1 LLELQLAYCGIRVSD
16 LERSLEFYVCVMGL
30 KQIGRGKMNHGGIYV
45 MLQDEKTKQKLEL
58 NWYPRENKFHTEYVL
73 GEGIDH
79 LGFIVDDVRK
89 TYAELISKGAI
100 PAVVPWQE
108 TKGDDKSWIGFVKDP
123 DGIWIELI
131 NH

>member
-1 LLELQLAYCGIRVSD
+1 MLELKLAYCGIRVSD
-16 LERSLEFYVCVMGL
+16 LERSLEFYVRVMGL
-30 KQIGRGKMNHGGIYV
+30 KQIGRGKMNHGGIYI

-58 NWYPRENKFHTEYVL
+58 NWYPRESKFHTEYVL

-89 TYAELISKGAI
+89 TYAKQISKGAI
-100 PAVVPWQE
+100 PAVAPWQE
-108 TKGDDKSWIGFVKDP
+108 IKGDDKSWIGFVKDP